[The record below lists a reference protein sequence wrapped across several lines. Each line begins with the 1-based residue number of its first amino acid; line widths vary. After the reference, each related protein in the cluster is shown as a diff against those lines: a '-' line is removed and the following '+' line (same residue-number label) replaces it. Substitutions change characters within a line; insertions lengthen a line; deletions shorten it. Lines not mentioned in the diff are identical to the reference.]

1 MKLFVSC
8 DMEGTAGVS
17 SWQQVDARSYTPEYA
32 VFQKYMTGEVRAAIE
47 GARSAGATEML
58 INDSHGPMRNLLL
71 DELPHDVR
79 VLFGNRKPL
88 SMAQNLSREFAGVF
102 FTGYHGAVGD
112 LNATLSHT
120 YAPSVIYEVR
130 INGISCSE
138 ALLNAGVAGYFGVPV
153 LLITGDRTTVEGARS
168 HMPWITGVVVK
179 ESIGNFAVE
188 SMSPAAAREAIRAGA
203 AQAMAGAAGAKPYA
217 FASPVTMKIDVVG
230 VQQADV
236 IEVIPGFTRT
246 GGRQV
251 TFVHDDYLTVF
262 RAFVAAFRT
271 GAVAE

>member
-153 LLITGDRTTVEGARS
+153 LLITYDRRRCPIAHALAHRRRRQGKHRQLRRRVYVPSRGTRGDPRGRGAS
-168 HMPWITGVVVK
+168 
-179 ESIGNFAVE
+179 
-188 SMSPAAAREAIRAGA
+188 
-203 AQAMAGAAGAKPYA
+203 
-217 FASPVTMKIDVVG
+217 D
-230 VQQADV
+230 
-236 IEVIPGFTRT
+236 
-246 GGRQV
+246 GGRCGCQTV
-251 TFVHDDYLTVF
+251 CVRIAGDD
-262 RAFVAAFRT
+262 
-271 GAVAE
+271 ED